1 MTKSLLSSVSWSGDW
16 EARDSR
22 NICRWMIAWTSAQS
36 NCMGAIAGYS
46 GGGAFQLEKFFLSS
60 NDECYIEATD
70 DLSFLNNEEI
80 NHCEDCVDL
89 ILSFHSDE
97 DWIDSENLH
106 LLDEKI
112 NQLKSEDDG
121 YSGGARI
128 PNMLLQM
135 WSSIGLISRP
145 LSGRIEII

>member
-60 NDECYIEATD
+60 NDIFIEAMD
-70 DLSFLNNEEI
+70 DLSFLKSEQIKN
-80 NHCEDCVDL
+80 CEDCVDI
-89 ILSFHSDE
+89 ILSFHSVE
-97 DWIDSENLH
+97 D
-106 LLDEKI
+106 
-112 NQLKSEDDG
+112 
-121 YSGGARI
+121 
-128 PNMLLQM
+128 
-135 WSSIGLISRP
+135 
-145 LSGRIEII
+145 

>member
-60 NDECYIEATD
+60 NDECFIEAMD
-70 DLSFLNNEEI
+70 DLSFLKNEQI
-80 NHCEDCVDL
+80 NSCEDCVDL
-89 ILSFHSDE
+89 ILIFHSDE

-106 LLDEKI
+106 ILDERI

-128 PNMLLQM
+128 PKILLQM
-135 WSSIGLISRP
+135 FSSIGLISRP
-145 LSGRIEII
+145 RFDRMEII

>member
-1 MTKSLLSSVSWSGDW
+1 MTKSLSSSVRWSGDW

-112 NQLKSEDDG
+112 NQLKSEGDG

-128 PNMLLQM
+128 PKMLLQM